1 MKDNPIEGQLNLF
14 DRPYTPTKAPT
25 PIGQKLSKK
34 PKAPKVYQPKHR
46 YIVYY
51 YDDVLLEIDAYSEKQ
66 ANKLAQILKGK
77 YGTYVQLIR

>member
-1 MKDNPIEGQLNLF
+1 MKNNPIEGQISLF
-14 DRPYTPTKAPT
+14 DRPYVPTQAPV
-25 PIGQKLSKK
+25 PVRQKLSKK
-34 PKAPKVYQPKHR
+34 PEVPKVYQPKHR

-77 YGTYVQLIR
+77 YGTYVQLVR